1 MNEPLISI
9 VIPCYNIEAYIDR
22 TLDSVFGQTYP
33 NFEVIAVDDGSRDG
47 TGDVLDRYAVAEPR
61 LRVLHQKNRGVSY
74 ARLNGVAASSGEF
87 IGFVDGDDLI
97 DPDMY
102 ERLYQ
107 NAVHYKADISHCGY
121 RMVFPDRT
129 DYYYN
134 TGMTALQDRKQGIAD
149 LLEGSRIEP
158 ALCNKLFH
166 RKLFVKLLQGKTVMD
181 LTMRENED
189 LLMNYCLFSEAT
201 QSVFEDFCPYQYL
214 IRDSSSSQGGL
225 KPHILTDPIHIG
237 ELLLKETTQDPDLHR
252 LASCY
257 YVTKLIKAA
266 TVRQGASFDEMPEIR
281 KRVHKKLTAFL
292 PEYRSLPGISAKRK
306 LMAVWAAYA
315 PRLYG
320 LVHQIYSHRN

>member
-33 NFEVIAVDDGSRDG
+33 NLEVIAVDDGSKDG
-47 TGDVLDRYAVAEPR
+47 TGAVLDRYAEREPR
-61 LRVLHQKNRGVSY
+61 LHVLHQNNQGVSY
-74 ARLNGVAASSGEF
+74 ARLNGVSASSGDY

-134 TGMTALQDRKQGIAD
+134 TGETVLQNRKRGISD
-149 LLEGSRIEP
+149 LLEGTSVEP
-158 ALCNKLFH
+158 GLWNKLF
-166 RKLFVKLLQGKTVMD
+166 RRELFVKLLQGKTVMD
-181 LTMRENED
+181 MTMRENED
-189 LLMNYCLFSEAT
+189 LLMNYCLFSESA
-201 QSVFEDFCPYQYL
+201 QSVYEDFCPYQYL
-214 IRDSSSSQGGL
+214 IRNSSSSQGGL

-237 ELLLKETTQDPDLHR
+237 ELLLKETTQDPDWYR
-252 LASCY
+252 LAARY

-266 TVRQGASFDEMPEIR
+266 TVRQGFSSDKMSEIR
-281 KRVHKKLTAFL
+281 EAAHEKLTAFL
-292 PEYRSLPGISAKRK
+292 PEYLSLPGENAKRK
-306 LMAVWAAYA
+306 LLAAWAAYA
-315 PRLYG
+315 PHLYSA
-320 LVHQIYSHRN
+320 VHQIYSLRN

>member
-33 NFEVIAVDDGSRDG
+33 NLEVIAVDDGSQDG
-47 TGDVLDRYAVAEPR
+47 TGAVLDRYAEKEPR
-61 LRVLHQKNRGVSY
+61 LHVLHQKNRGVSY
-74 ARLNGVAASSGEF
+74 ARLNGVAASSGEY

-134 TGMTALQDRKQGIAD
+134 TGETVLQNRKRGISD
-149 LLEGSRIEP
+149 LLEGTSVEP
-158 ALCNKLFH
+158 GLWNKLF
-166 RKLFVKLLQGKTVMD
+166 RRELFVKLLQGKTVMD

-189 LLMNYCLFSEAT
+189 LLMNYCLFSESA
-201 QSVFEDFCPYQYL
+201 QSVYEDFCPYQYL
-214 IRDSSSSQGGL
+214 IRNSSSSQGGL

-237 ELLLKETTQDPDLHR
+237 ELLLEETKQDPDWYR
-252 LASCY
+252 LAARY

-266 TVRQGASFDEMPEIR
+266 TVRQGFSFDKMSEIR
-281 KRVHKKLTAFL
+281 KAAHEKLTAFL
-292 PEYRSLPGISAKRK
+292 PEYRSLPGENAKRK
-306 LMAVWAAYA
+306 LMAAWAAYA
-315 PRLYG
+315 PHLYSA
-320 LVHQIYSHRN
+320 VHQIYSLRN

>member
-9 VIPCYNIEAYIDR
+9 VIPCYNIESYIAR

-33 NFEVIAVDDGSRDG
+33 NLEVIAVDDGSKDG
-47 TGDVLDRYAVAEPR
+47 TGAVLDRYAEREPR
-61 LRVLHQKNRGVSY
+61 LHVLHQNNQGVSY
-74 ARLNGVAASSGEF
+74 ARLNGVSASSGDY

-134 TGMTALQDRKQGIAD
+134 TGETVLQNRKRGISD
-149 LLEGSRIEP
+149 LLEGTSVEP
-158 ALCNKLFH
+158 GLWNKLF
-166 RKLFVKLLQGKTVMD
+166 RRELFVKLLQGETVMD
-181 LTMRENED
+181 MTMRENED
-189 LLMNYCLFSEAT
+189 LLMNYCLFSESA
-201 QSVFEDFCPYQYL
+201 QSVYEDFCPYQYL
-214 IRDSSSSQGGL
+214 IRNSSSSQGGL

-237 ELLLKETTQDPDLHR
+237 ELLLEETKQDPDWYR
-252 LASCY
+252 LAARY

-266 TVRQGASFDEMPEIR
+266 TVRQGFSSDKMSEIR
-281 KRVHKKLTAFL
+281 KAAHEKLTAFL
-292 PEYRSLPGISAKRK
+292 PEYLSLPGENAKRK
-306 LMAVWAAYA
+306 LLAAWAAYA
-315 PRLYG
+315 PHLYSA
-320 LVHQIYSHRN
+320 VHQIYSLRN